1 MSKMKNFITKLVIW
15 LLLFAPIVIW
25 GQTSISGKIVDVKG
39 DGIPFVTVLEDGTT
53 NGTTTDLDGNF
64 QLNVAALP
72 ANITVSSL
80 GFVTVK
86 QIVSSEAPVNIV
98 LTEDAVA
105 LTEVVIS
112 GLATSIKRSNLA
124 NAVATVSAEDLNG
137 RTPPQTLDG
146 ALAGKFAGAQITAAS
161 GAPGGGMSVKLR
173 GVTSINA
180 NGQPL
185 YIIDGVYV
193 NNNSIFAGGLQE
205 VSAAASG
212 GATTTDSQDNASNRI
227 ADINPDDIANIEILK
242 GASASAIYGSRA
254 AAGVVIITTKRGK
267 QGKTK
272 IKFSQALGWN
282 EAINLLGTRK
292 WTADLAEN
300 GNTANGVGIGGRTGA
315 GALFT
320 AAQSAGKLVD
330 WEDEIYGEKGFI
342 TNTNV
347 SVSGG
352 NDKTS
357 FFGSFTTNEEDGI
370 VKRTGAGKKSFRL
383 NVDHNITN
391 DIKLGLSGN
400 YITSSADRG
409 FFNNENNGTTI
420 GVTQLF
426 SRPWD
431 DFFPVDGVYPDN
443 LTGNSNPIH
452 TRDVITN
459 NESVSRVIAGANL
472 DVNLFST
479 DSQSLKLFLK
489 AGFDTYT
496 LKTTVFFPRELQFMD
511 PVTGSLGIDG
521 LASDGTT
528 KNTDANY
535 SAFLVHN
542 YTTDN
547 NLNFKTQAGVT
558 NEQFSQNTVRST
570 GNGLIASER
579 NVDQSTNVSL
589 QQTRL
594 VQEDAGFFVQE
605 EINYQ
610 DKIIG
615 TLGIRG
621 DKSSNNGD
629 ANELFYYPKASVA
642 ANLHNLF
649 TMPET
654 MQLKFRPAY
663 GEAGNFAPNGALFSR
678 YLNTIITDPA
688 GNPNVGIITSNTL
701 GDPTIQPERQ
711 KEFEL
716 GFDLGLFNKRVSL
729 EFTYYKKKVEDL
741 ILSADNQGSSGFSF
755 RWANAGELENKG
767 VEIGLNA
774 NVFDN
779 NDFTW
784 DTGITFFKN
793 ESEITKLNV
802 NPFNTQGFRTSLG
815 TFRIEEGKSATQIA
829 GTDPDG
835 NVATFGDSEPDF
847 QMSFNNYLKYK
858 NFTLSFLWHW
868 KKGGENVNLTRLLT
882 DDSGTSHDFDDITL
896 DPEGQ
901 TVNGFYRLLTLG
913 AGTNA
918 YIEDAGY
925 LKLREVGLYY
935 NISSDTLDK
944 WFGGNIS
951 DVKIGFSG
959 RNLVNIFDYDSY
971 DPEVSNFGSAA
982 AGIGIEVAPFPSS
995 KRFMFHLSVG
1005 L

>member
-1 MSKMKNFITKLVIW
+1 MKRK
-15 LLLFAPIVIW
+15 LLLKKLLFFCVILLPLSILA
-25 GQTSISGKIVDVKG
+25 QTITGKITDSNG
-39 DGIPFVTVLEDGTT
+39 DAIPFASVVEKGTT
-53 NGTTTDLDGNF
+53 NGTTSDGDGNF
-64 QLNVAALP
+64 SITVNQLPVT
-72 ANITVSSL
+72 IVVSSL
-80 GFVTVK
+80 GFTTKEQEVTDA
-86 QIVSSEAPVNIV
+86 SAAVNIT
-98 LTEDAVA
+98 LAEDAVS
-105 LTEVVIS
+105 LDEVVIS
-112 GLATSIKRSNLA
+112 GLATSIKRSNAA
-124 NAVATVSAEDLNG
+124 NTVASVSAEDLVG

-193 NNNSIFAGGLQE
+193 NNNSIFAGGLNE
-205 VSAAASG
+205 VSAASGG
-212 GATTTDSQDNASNRI
+212 GATSTDSQDNASNRI

-300 GNTANGVGIGGRTGA
+300 GNAAGAGIGGRTGA

-320 AAQSAGKLVD
+320 AAQNAGQLVD

-342 TNTNV
+342 SNTNV

-352 NDKTS
+352 NEKTT

-370 VKRTGAGKKSFRL
+370 VKNTGAEKKSFRI
-383 NVDHNITN
+383 NVDHKIT
-391 DIKLGLSGN
+391 DHIKLALTGN
-400 YITSSADRG
+400 YINSSADRG
-409 FFNNENNGTTI
+409 FFNNENSGTTI
-420 GVTQLF
+420 GVTTLF

-431 DFFPVDGVYPDN
+431 DFFPVSGIYPDN
-443 LTGNSNPIH
+443 LTGSSNPIH

-459 NESVSRVIAGANL
+459 NESVDRIIAGAGL
-472 DVNLFST
+472 DINLFST
-479 DSQSLKLFLK
+479 DKQSLKLFLK
-489 AGFDTYT
+489 AGFDNYT
-496 LKTTVFFPRELQFMD
+496 LKTTVFFPRELQFMNPD
-511 PVTGSLGIDG
+511 TGSLGLDG
-521 LASDGTT
+521 LTSDGTT
-528 KNTDANY
+528 QNTDANY

-542 YTTDN
+542 YATDN
-547 NLNFKTQAGVT
+547 DLNFKTQAGVT
-558 NEQFSQNTVRST
+558 NNQFDQNTVRVTS
-570 GNGLIASER
+570 NGLIASEQ
-579 NVDQSTNVSL
+579 NVDQSTNVGVT
-589 QQTRL
+589 QTRL
-594 VQEDAGFFVQE
+594 VQEDFGFFVQE
-605 EINYQ
+605 EVNYQ

-654 MQLKFRPAY
+654 MQLKLRAAY
-663 GEAGNFAPNGALFSR
+663 GEAGNFAPNGALFTR
-678 YLNTIITDPA
+678 YQNTIITDPD
-688 GNPNVGIITSNTL
+688 GGPNVGIITSNTL

-711 KEFEL
+711 KELEL
-716 GFDLGLFNKRVSL
+716 GFDLGLFNRRASL
-729 EFTYYKKKVEDL
+729 EFTYYIKSVEDL
-741 ILSADNQGSSGFSF
+741 ILSADNEGSSGFSF

-767 VEIGLNA
+767 VEIALNGK
-774 NVFDN
+774 VFDN
-779 NDFTW
+779 DNFTW
-784 DTGITFFKN
+784 DSGIIFFKN
-793 ESEITKLNV
+793 ESEITKLDV

-815 TFRIEEGKSATQIA
+815 TFRIVEGESATAIF
-829 GTDPDG
+829 G
-835 NVATFGDSEPDF
+835 NDASGNPVVMGDSEPDF
-847 QMSFNNYLKYK
+847 QMSFNNNLKYK
-858 NFTLSFLWHW
+858 NFTLSFFWHW
-868 KKGGENVNLTRLLT
+868 KNGGENVNLTRLLT

-896 DPEGQ
+896 DPDGV
-901 TVNGFYRLLTLG
+901 TVNGFYRLLSLG

-918 YIEDAGY
+918 YIEDASY

-935 NISSDTLDK
+935 NIPNSNLKK
-944 WFGGNIS
+944 WFNGNVS
-951 DVKIGFSG
+951 DIKVGLSG
-959 RNLVNIFDYDSY
+959 RNLINIFDYDSY

-1005 L
+1005 F

>member
-1 MSKMKNFITKLVIW
+1 MKQTLLSKSVVFLALFLLPLAGLAQTIT
-15 LLLFAPIVIW
+15 
-25 GQTSISGKIVDVKG
+25 GKITDTQGEGIPFTTILEKGTSNGTTSDG
-39 DGIPFVTVLEDGTT
+39 DGIFSLNVSQLPVTV
-53 NGTTTDLDGNF
+53 
-64 QLNVAALP
+64 
-72 ANITVSSL
+72 IISSL
-80 GFVTVK
+80 GFVTK
-86 QIVSSEAPVNIV
+86 EEIISSGTSVTIV
-98 LTEDAVA
+98 LLEDSVS
-105 LTEVVIS
+105 LEEVVVS
-112 GLATSIKRSNLA
+112 GLASSIKRSNLA
-124 NAVATVSAEDLNG
+124 NAVATVSADDLTG

-193 NNNSIFAGGLQE
+193 NNNSIFAGGLNE
-205 VSAAASG
+205 VSAAAGG
-212 GATTTDSQDNASNRI
+212 GATSTDSQDNASNRI

-300 GNTANGVGIGGRTGA
+300 GNPAGAGIGGRTGA

-320 AAQSAGKLVD
+320 TALNAGKLVD

-352 NDKTS
+352 NEKTT
-357 FFGSFTTNEEDGI
+357 FFGSFTSNEEDGI
-370 VKRTGAGKKSFRL
+370 VKRTGAEKKSFRI
-383 NVDHNITN
+383 NVDHKITN
-391 DIKLGLSGN
+391 HIKLSLTGN
-400 YITSSADRG
+400 YINSSADRG
-409 FFNNENNGTTI
+409 FFNNENSGTTI
-420 GVTQLF
+420 GVTTLF

-443 LTGNSNPIH
+443 LTGSSNPIH

-459 NESVSRVIAGANL
+459 NESVDRIIAGAGL
-472 DVNLFST
+472 DINLFST
-479 DSQSLKLFLK
+479 DKQSLKLFLK
-489 AGFDTYT
+489 AGFDNYT
-496 LKTTVFFPRELQFMD
+496 LKTTVFFPRELQFMNPD
-511 PVTGSLGIDG
+511 TGSLGLDG
-521 LASDGTT
+521 LTSDGTT
-528 KNTDANY
+528 QNTDANY

-542 YTTDN
+542 YTAEN

-558 NEQFSQNTVRST
+558 NNQFDQNTVRVTS
-570 GNGLIASER
+570 NGLIASEQ
-579 NVDQSTNVSL
+579 NVDQSTNVGVT
-589 QQTRL
+589 QTRL
-594 VQEDAGFFVQE
+594 IQEDFGFFVQE
-605 EINYQ
+605 EVNYQ

-629 ANELFYYPKASVA
+629 ANELFYYPKASLA

-649 TMPET
+649 SMPDA
-654 MQLKFRPAY
+654 MQLKLRTAY

-678 YLNTIITDPA
+678 YLNTLINDPF
-688 GNPNVGIITSNTL
+688 GNPNVGIVTSNTL

-711 KEFEL
+711 KELEL
-716 GFDLGLFNKRVSL
+716 GFDLGLFNKRLSL
-729 EFTYYKKKVEDL
+729 EFTYYKKTVEDL

-767 VEIGLNA
+767 VEIALNGK
-774 NVFDN
+774 VFDKK
-779 NDFTW
+779 DFSW
-784 DTGITFFKN
+784 DTGIIFFKN
-793 ESEITKLNV
+793 ESEVTRLDV

-815 TFRIEEGKSATQIA
+815 TFRIVEGESATAIF
-829 GTDPDG
+829 G
-835 NVATFGDSEPDF
+835 NDANGNPEVQGDSEPDF
-847 QMSFNNYLKYK
+847 QASFTNNLRYK
-858 NFTLSFLWHW
+858 DFTLSFFWHW
-868 KKGGENVNLTRLLT
+868 KQGGENVNLTRLLT
-882 DDSGTSHDFDDITL
+882 DDSGTSYDFDDTNL
-896 DPEGQ
+896 DPTGA
-901 TVNGFYRLLTLG
+901 TANGFYRLLSLG

-918 YIEDAGY
+918 YIEDASY
-925 LKLREVGLYY
+925 LKLREVGLFY
-935 NISSDTLDK
+935 NIPSEKLEK
-944 WFGGNIS
+944 WFAGNVT

-959 RNLVNIFDYDSY
+959 RNLINIFDYDSY

-995 KRFMFHLSVG
+995 KRFMFHLSFG

>member
-1 MSKMKNFITKLVIW
+1 MMSKISQFKTL
-15 LLLFAPIVIW
+15 LTLLFFIPIVAFT
-25 GQTSISGKIVDVKG
+25 QQISGTVTDGATNLPLPGANVIIKG
-39 DGIPFVTVLEDGTT
+39 TKT
-53 NGTTTDLDGNF
+53 GTTTDFDGRF
-64 QLNVAALP
+64 SLNVDSFPVTLE
-72 ANITVSSL
+72 ISSL
-80 GFVTVK
+80 GFEAIEEVVNEARTVNVTL
-86 QIVSSEAPVNIV
+86 QESA
-98 LTEDAVA
+98 TA
-105 LTEVVIS
+105 LEEVVIT
-112 GLATSIKRSNLA
+112 GLASSIKRSNAA
-124 NAVATVSAEDLNG
+124 NAVASVSADDLAG

-193 NNNSIFAGGLQE
+193 NNNSIFSGGLNE

-227 ADINPDDIANIEILK
+227 ADINPDDIENIEILK

-267 QGKTK
+267 KGKTK
-272 IKFSQALGWN
+272 INFSQAVGWN

-300 GNTANGVGIGGRTGA
+300 GNAAGAGIGGRTGA

-320 AAQSAGKLVD
+320 AAQNAGKLVD
-330 WEDEIYGEKGFI
+330 WEKEIYGEKGFI

-352 NDKTS
+352 SEKTS
-357 FFGSFTTNEEDGI
+357 FFGSFTSNEEDGI
-370 VKRTGAGKKSFRL
+370 VKRTGAEKKSFRL
-383 NVDHNITN
+383 NVDQKIT
-391 DIKLGLSGN
+391 DHIKLGLTGN
-400 YITSSADRG
+400 YITTSADRG

-431 DFFPVDGVYPDN
+431 DFFPVDGIYPDN
-443 LTGNSNPIH
+443 PTGNSNPIH
-452 TRDVITN
+452 TRDVIIN
-459 NESVSRVIAGANL
+459 NETVNRVIAGAGL
-472 DVNLFST
+472 DINLFST
-479 DSQSLKLFLK
+479 DKQSLKLFLK

-496 LKTTVFFPRELQFMD
+496 LKTTVFFPRELQFMN
-511 PVTGSLGIDG
+511 PVTGSLGLDG
-521 LASDGTT
+521 LTADGTT

-558 NEQFSQNTVRST
+558 NEQFSQNTVRVVST
-570 GNGLIASER
+570 GLIASEQGL
-579 NVDQSTNVSL
+579 DQSTNVGVT
-589 QQTRL
+589 QTRL
-594 VQEDAGFFVQE
+594 EQEDAGFFVQE
-605 EINYQ
+605 EVNYQ

-615 TLGIRG
+615 TLGLRG

-629 ANELFYYPKASVA
+629 ANELFYYPKASLA

-649 TMPET
+649 TMPEA
-654 MQLKFRPAY
+654 MQLKLRAAY

-678 YLNTIITDPA
+678 YQNTIINDPT

-716 GFDLGLFNKRVSL
+716 GFDLGLFDKRVSL
-729 EFTYYKKKVEDL
+729 EFTYYKKTVEDL

-767 VEIGLNA
+767 VEIALNA
-774 NVFDN
+774 KVFDKE
-779 NDFTW
+779 DFTW
-784 DTGITFFKN
+784 DSGIIFFKN

-802 NPFNTQGFRTSLG
+802 TPFNTQGFRTSLG

-847 QMSFNNYLKYK
+847 QMSFNNNLKYK
-858 NFTLSFLWHW
+858 NFTLSFFWHW
-868 KKGGENVNLTRLLT
+868 KQGGENVNLTRLLT
-882 DDSGTSHDFDDITL
+882 DDSGTSHDFDALTL
-896 DPEGQ
+896 DPAGA
-901 TVNGFYRLLTLG
+901 TVNGFYRLLSLG

-918 YIEDAGY
+918 YIEDASY

-935 NISSDTLDK
+935 NVPSGTLKK
-944 WFGGNIS
+944 WFNDNVS
-951 DVKIGFSG
+951 DVKIGLSG
-959 RNLVNIFDYDSY
+959 RNLINIFDYDSY

>member
-1 MSKMKNFITKLVIW
+1 MNKLLQIK
-15 LLLFAPIVIW
+15 LLLTLLFFIPVIAFSQQVS
-25 GQTSISGKIVDVKG
+25 GTVTDGETNLPLAGANVIIKGTSTGTISDF
-39 DGIPFVTVLEDGTT
+39 DGRYS
-53 NGTTTDLDGNF
+53 
-64 QLNVAALP
+64 LNVSSFPVTLK
-72 ANITVSSL
+72 ISSL
-80 GFVTVK
+80 GFETLEKVV
-86 QIVSSEAPVNIV
+86 SEAGTVNV
-98 LTEDAVA
+98 TLQESAES
-105 LTEVVIS
+105 LEEVVVT
-112 GLATSIKRSNLA
+112 GLASSIKRSNAA
-124 NAVATVSAEDLNG
+124 NAVASVSADDLVG

-146 ALAGKFAGAQITAAS
+146 AMAGKFAGAQITAAS

-193 NNNSIFAGGLQE
+193 NNNSIFAGGLNE
-205 VSAAASG
+205 VSDAAGG
-212 GATTTDSQDNASNRI
+212 GATSVDSQDNASNRI

-242 GASASAIYGSRA
+242 GASASAIYGARA

-272 IKFSQALGWN
+272 IKFTQALGWN

-300 GNTANGVGIGGRTGA
+300 GNAAGAGIGGRTGA

-320 AAQSAGKLVD
+320 AAQNAGKLVD

-342 TNTNV
+342 TNTNL

-352 NDKTS
+352 NEKTT
-357 FFGSFTTNEEDGI
+357 FFSSFTSNEEDGI
-370 VKRTGAGKKSFRL
+370 VKNTGAEKKSFRV
-383 NVDHNITN
+383 NVDHKITD
-391 DIKLGLSGN
+391 DIKLSLTGN
-400 YITSSADRG
+400 YINSSADRG
-409 FFNNENNGTTI
+409 FFNNENSGTTI

-431 DFFPVDGVYPDN
+431 DFFPVNGIYPDN
-443 LTGNSNPIH
+443 LTGSSNPIH

-459 NESVSRVIAGANL
+459 NESVDRIIAGSGL
-472 DVNLFST
+472 DINLFST
-479 DSQSLKLFLK
+479 DKQSLKLFLK
-489 AGFDTYT
+489 AGFDSYT
-496 LKTTVFFPRELQFMD
+496 LRTTVFFPRELQFMN
-511 PVTGSLGIDG
+511 PVTGSLGLDG
-521 LASDGTT
+521 LTSDGTT
-528 KNTDANY
+528 QNTDANY

-547 NLNFKTQAGVT
+547 DLNFKTQAGVT
-558 NEQFSQNTVRST
+558 NNQFDQNTIRVTS
-570 GNGLIASER
+570 NGLIASES
-579 NVDQSTNVSL
+579 NVDQSTNVGVS
-589 QQTRL
+589 QTRL
-594 VQEDAGFFVQE
+594 VQEDFGFFVQE
-605 EINYQ
+605 EVNYQ

-629 ANELFYYPKASVA
+629 ANELFYYPKVSIA

-649 TMPET
+649 TMPES
-654 MQLKFRPAY
+654 MQLKLRTAY
-663 GEAGNFAPNGALFSR
+663 GEAGNFAPNGALFTR
-678 YLNTIITDPA
+678 YLNTLI
-688 GNPNVGIITSNTL
+688 GGNVGIVTSNTL

-711 KEFEL
+711 KELEL

-729 EFTYYKKKVEDL
+729 EFTYYKKAVEDL

-767 VEIGLNA
+767 VEIALNGK
-774 NVFDN
+774 VFEEEN
-779 NDFTW
+779 FSW
-784 DTGITFFKN
+784 DTGIIFFKN
-793 ESEITKLNV
+793 ESEITRLDV

-815 TFRIEEGKSATQIA
+815 TFRIVEGESATAIF
-829 GTDPDG
+829 G
-835 NVATFGDSEPDF
+835 NDANGMPVVMGDSEPDF
-847 QMSFNNYLKYK
+847 QMSFNNNLRYK
-858 NFTLSFLWHW
+858 DFTLSFFWHW
-868 KKGGENVNLTRLLT
+868 KQGGENVNLTRLLT
-882 DDSGTSHDFDDITL
+882 DDSGTSHDFDSTSL
-896 DPEGQ
+896 DPTGA
-901 TVNGFYRLLTLG
+901 TVNGLFRLNSLG
-913 AGTNA
+913 NGTNA
-918 YIEDAGY
+918 YIEDASY

-935 NISSDTLDK
+935 NIPSNNIKK
-944 WFGGNIS
+944 WFNGNVS
-951 DVKIGFSG
+951 DIKVGLSG
-959 RNLVNIFDYDSY
+959 RNLINIFDYDSY

>member
-1 MSKMKNFITKLVIW
+1 MDKTLSLK
-15 LLLFAPIVIW
+15 LLLLSLVFLPLMAFSQQITGSITD
-25 GQTSISGKIVDVKG
+25 GGTSQPLAGANIIIKG
-39 DGIPFVTVLEDGTT
+39 TSTGTT
-53 NGTTTDLDGNF
+53 SDFDGNF
-64 QLNVAALP
+64 SLNVNSFP
-72 ANITVSSL
+72 VTVVISSL
-80 GFVTVK
+80 GFETIEQTFTQSGTVSITL
-86 QIVSSEAPVNIV
+86 QESA
-98 LTEDAVA
+98 TA
-105 LTEVVIS
+105 LDEVVIS
-112 GLATSIKRSNLA
+112 GLASSIKRSNAA
-124 NAVATVSAEDLNG
+124 NSVATVSAEDLAG

-180 NGQPL
+180 QGQPL

-193 NNNSIFAGGLQE
+193 NNNTIFAGGLNE
-205 VSAAASG
+205 VSNAAGG
-212 GATTTDSQDNASNRI
+212 GATTVDSQDNASNRI

-272 IKFSQALGWN
+272 INFSQSVGWN

-292 WTADLAEN
+292 WTAATAEN
-300 GNTANGVGIGGRTGA
+300 GNPAGFGIGGRTGA

-330 WEDEIYGEKGFI
+330 WENEIYGEKGFI

-352 NDKTS
+352 NEKTS

-370 VKRTGAGKKSFRL
+370 VKRTGAEKKSFRL
-383 NVDHNITN
+383 NVDHKISDN
-391 DIKLGLSGN
+391 IKLGLTGN
-400 YITSSADRG
+400 YLTTSADRG

-431 DFFPVDGVYPDN
+431 DFFPVNGVYPDN
-443 LTGNSNPIH
+443 LAGNSNPIH

-459 NESVSRVIAGANL
+459 NESVNRFIAGASL
-472 DVNLFST
+472 DVNLFRT
-479 DSQSLKLFLK
+479 DNQSLKLFLK
-489 AGFDTYT
+489 AGVDTYT
-496 LKTTVFFPRELQFMD
+496 LKTTVFFPRDLQFMN

-521 LASDGTT
+521 LTSDGTT
-528 KNTDANY
+528 KNTDSNY
-535 SAFLVHN
+535 SAFIVHDL
-542 YTTDN
+542 TTN
-547 NLNFKTQAGVT
+547 NDVTFKTQAGVT
-558 NEQFSQNTVRST
+558 NEQFSQNTVRVTS
-570 GNGLIASER
+570 NGLIASEQ
-579 NVDQSTNVSL
+579 NVDQSTNVGV
-589 QQTRL
+589 QQVRL
-594 VQEDAGFFVQE
+594 IQEDAGFFVQE
-605 EINYQ
+605 EVNYQ

-629 ANELFYYPKASVA
+629 ANQLFYYPKASLA

-649 TMPET
+649 TLPES
-654 MQLKFRPAY
+654 MQLKVRTAY

-678 YLNTIITDPA
+678 YTNTIITDQS

-701 GDPTIQPERQ
+701 GDPSIQPERQ
-711 KEFEL
+711 KELEL
-716 GFDLGLFNKRVSL
+716 GFDLGLFNRRVSL
-729 EFTYYKKKVEDL
+729 EFTYYIKKVEDL

-767 VEIGLNA
+767 VEIALNGT
-774 NVFDN
+774 VFSEE
-779 NDFTW
+779 DFVW
-784 DTGITFFKN
+784 DTGIIFFKN
-793 ESEITKLNV
+793 TSEITKLNV

-815 TFRIEEGKSATQIA
+815 TFRIQEGKSATAIFGNDA
-829 GTDPDG
+829 DG
-835 NVATFGDSEPDF
+835 NPVVMGDSEPDF
-847 QMSFNNYLKYK
+847 QMSFTNNFKYK
-858 NFTLSFLWHW
+858 DFSLSFLWHW
-868 KKGGENVNLTRLLT
+868 KQGGENVNLTRLLT
-882 DDSGTSHDFDDITL
+882 DDSGTSHDWDSLSL
-896 DPEGQ
+896 DPDGV
-901 TVNGFYRLLTLG
+901 TPNGLYRLLSLG
-913 AGTNA
+913 NGTNK
-918 YIEDAGY
+918 YIEDASY

-935 NISSDTLDK
+935 NLPKNTLDK
-944 WFGGNIS
+944 LFNGNVS

-959 RNLVNIFDYDSY
+959 HNLINIFDYDSY
-971 DPEVSNFGSAA
+971 DPEVSNFGSTA

>member
-1 MSKMKNFITKLVIW
+1 MSKILRLKW
-15 LLLFAPIVIW
+15 LLTLLFIPVVAFS
-25 GQTSISGKIVDVKG
+25 QQISGTITDGATNLPLAGANVIIKG
-39 DGIPFVTVLEDGTT
+39 TSTGTT
-53 NGTTTDLDGNF
+53 SDFDGRF
-64 QLNVAALP
+64 SLNISSFPVTLE
-72 ANITVSSL
+72 ISSL
-80 GFVTVK
+80 GFETLEVLVT
-86 QIVSSEAPVNIV
+86 EAKTVNV
-98 LTEDAVA
+98 TLQESAES
-105 LTEVVIS
+105 LEEVVVT
-112 GLATSIKRSNLA
+112 GLASSIKRSNAA
-124 NAVATVSAEDLNG
+124 NAVATVSAEDLVG

-146 ALAGKFAGAQITAAS
+146 ALAGKFVGAQITAAS

-193 NNNSIFAGGLQE
+193 NNNSVFAGGLNE
-205 VSAAASG
+205 VSGAASG
-212 GATTTDSQDNASNRI
+212 GATTNDSQDNASNRI
-227 ADINPDDIANIEILK
+227 SDINPDDIANIEILK
-242 GASASAIYGSRA
+242 GASASAIYGARA

-272 IKFSQALGWN
+272 IKFSQAVGWN
-282 EAINLLGTRK
+282 EAINLLGTRN
-292 WTADLAEN
+292 WTEELAESVH
-300 GNTANGVGIGGRTGA
+300 GE

-320 AAQSAGKLVD
+320 AAQNAGRLVD

-342 TNTNV
+342 TNTNL

-352 NDKTS
+352 NEKTS
-357 FFGSFTTNEEDGI
+357 FFSSFTSNEEDGI
-370 VKRTGAGKKSFRL
+370 VKNTGADKKSFRL
-383 NVDHNITN
+383 NVDHKIT
-391 DIKLGLSGN
+391 DHIKLDLTGN
-400 YITSSADRG
+400 YISSRADRG

-420 GVTQLF
+420 GVTTLF

-431 DFFPVDGVYPDN
+431 DFFPVDGIYPDN
-443 LTGNSNPIH
+443 LAGNSNPIH
-452 TRDVITN
+452 TRDVVTN
-459 NESVSRVIAGANL
+459 NENVSRIIAGAGL

-479 DSQSLKLFLK
+479 DKQSLKLFLK
-489 AGFDTYT
+489 AGIDTYT
-496 LKTTVFFPRELQFMD
+496 LKTTVFFPRDLQFMN
-511 PVTGSLGIDG
+511 PVTGSLGLDG
-521 LASDGTT
+521 LTSDGTT

-542 YTTDN
+542 YMTDSRVS
-547 NLNFKTQAGVT
+547 FKTQAGLT
-558 NEQFSQNTVRST
+558 NNQFSQNTVRVTS
-570 GNGLIASER
+570 NGLIASES
-579 NVDQSTNVSL
+579 NVDQSTNVGVT
-589 QQTRL
+589 QTRL
-594 VQEDAGFFVQE
+594 VQEDFGFFVQE
-605 EINYQ
+605 ELNYQ
-610 DKIIG
+610 DKIIA

-629 ANELFYYPKASVA
+629 ANEIFYYPKVSLAT
-642 ANLHNLF
+642 NLHKLF
-649 TMPET
+649 DLPEG
-654 MQLKFRPAY
+654 MQLKLRTAY
-663 GEAGNFAPNGALFSR
+663 GEAGNFAPNGALFTR
-678 YLNTIITDPA
+678 YLNTLI
-688 GNPNVGIITSNTL
+688 GGNVGIVTSNTL

-711 KEFEL
+711 KELEL
-716 GFDLGLFNKRVSL
+716 GFDLGLFDKRVSL
-729 EFTYYKKKVEDL
+729 EFTYYKKNVEDL

-767 VEIGLNA
+767 VEIGLTGR
-774 NVFDN
+774 VFDTE
-779 NDFTW
+779 DFTW
-784 DTGITFFKN
+784 DSNIIYFKN
-793 ESEITKLNV
+793 TSEITRLDV

-847 QMSFNNYLKYK
+847 QMSFNNSLKYK

-882 DDSGTSHDFDDITL
+882 DDSGTSYDWDDLDL
-896 DPEGQ
+896 DPDGV
-901 TVNGFYRLLTLG
+901 TPNGLYRLLSLG

-935 NISSDTLDK
+935 NIPRDGLKK
-944 WFGGNIS
+944 WFGGNVS
-951 DVKIGFSG
+951 DVKVGFSG

-982 AGIGIEVAPFPSS
+982 AGVGIEVAPFPSS